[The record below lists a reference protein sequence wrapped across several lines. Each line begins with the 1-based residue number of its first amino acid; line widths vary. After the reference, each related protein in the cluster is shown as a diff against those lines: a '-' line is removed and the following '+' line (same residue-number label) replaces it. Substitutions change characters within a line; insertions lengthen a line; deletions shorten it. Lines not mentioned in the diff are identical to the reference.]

1 MAGGPGPL
9 IFQKPENAAYGLAAG
24 GLARVVDDLC
34 RIRESVPGEVRQV
47 TRCLFG
53 DGEKRR
59 ERGGAPARV
68 RQRPPGVVTG
78 GQPQF
83 RVRGDRERPG
93 GEILDPVGLA
103 GGNGG
108 RRGRYQ
114 PAGLVCG
121 VGAEF
126 GRAFQGQ
133 RGGGRAAA
141 ASRLGRGGLQQRRHL
156 LVRIQ
161 GRRRQVPGP
170 PVGLVGQRPGEL
182 AVRRGPP
189 RERRGVI
196 DGGTDQGMRELQAG
210 PVDLDQAQLLGRRQ
224 GLRAWPRHGRSCRAQ
239 VRAVGHRGQQQ
250 RGLHRLGQR
259 GEPGG
264 QDRGQPVRQRQRLSG
279 PPPAGPGI
287 IGDHRSQLDQSHRIT
302 GRLREH
308 LRPGL
313 PAGRPRL
320 PVQQQAGVPGRQR
333 LQMQL
338 GEAAVKTG
346 GRGLPPGTDQQHH
359 PLGVQPAAREGQ
371 RVQRTA
377 VQPVRVIG
385 DHQDRGPFRQIRQ
398 QRQDGHP
405 GQQRVRRTGIRRNAQ
420 RPQQRLGLP
429 PRQPGGNR
437 QHRPQ
442 QLMQPGEREPG
453 LRLPASDRQHP
464 HPRGPRAPG
473 SVGQ

>member
-1 MAGGPGPL
+1 
-9 IFQKPENAAYGLAAG
+9 
-24 GLARVVDDLC
+24 
-34 RIRESVPGEVRQV
+34 
-47 TRCLFG
+47 
-53 DGEKRR
+53 
-59 ERGGAPARV
+59 
-68 RQRPPGVVTG
+68 
-78 GQPQF
+78 
-83 RVRGDRERPG
+83 
-93 GEILDPVGLA
+93 
-103 GGNGG
+103 
-108 RRGRYQ
+108 
-114 PAGLVCG
+114 
-121 VGAEF
+121 
-126 GRAFQGQ
+126 
-133 RGGGRAAA
+133 
-141 ASRLGRGGLQQRRHL
+141 
-156 LVRIQ
+156 
-161 GRRRQVPGP
+161 
-170 PVGLVGQRPGEL
+170 
-182 AVRRGPP
+182 
-189 RERRGVI
+189 
-196 DGGTDQGMRELQAG
+196 MRELQAG

-224 GLRAWPRHGRSCRAQ
+224 GLRAWPGHGRGCRAQ
-239 VRAVGHRGQQQ
+239 VRAVGHCGQQQ
-250 RGLHRLGQR
+250 RGLRRLGQR

-264 QDRGQPVRQRQRLSG
+264 QDGGQPVRQRQRLSG

-287 IGDHRSQLDQSHRIT
+287 IGDHRGQLDQRHRIT

-313 PAGRPRL
+313 PTGRPRL
-320 PVQQQAGVPGRQR
+320 PVQQQAGVPGGQR

-346 GRGLPPGTDQQHH
+346 GRGLPPGTHQQHH
-359 PLGVQPAAREGQ
+359 PLGVQPTAREGQ

-473 SVGQ
+473 SVGQQHGLAHPRLTRDQQHPAGPRDRIHQGAQPGQPSLPADHPSPPLGGQFTGTWHEPVLSGQYAHQHRLQAQQRPRPGHARSPQSAVTRPIPPRTCLQPQ